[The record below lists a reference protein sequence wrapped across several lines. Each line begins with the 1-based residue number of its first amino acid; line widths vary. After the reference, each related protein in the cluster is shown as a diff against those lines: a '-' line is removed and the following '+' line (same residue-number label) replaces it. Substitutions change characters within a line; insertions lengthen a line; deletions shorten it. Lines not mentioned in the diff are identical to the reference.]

1 MVTPDDLPS
10 DFANVLAALRSEREA
25 RLQAEA
31 VTASAQAKLSDTET
45 LIAHLQL
52 KIEKLKREKYG
63 QHSERAARLIEQ
75 MELQL
80 EDLVAAASEDELATV
95 AAATKS
101 GNVRSFTRKRPVRKP

>member
-10 DFANVLAALRSEREA
+10 DLASALAALRAEREA

-31 VTASAQAKLSDTET
+31 VAASARAKLSDTEA

-52 KIEKLKREKYG
+52 MIEKLKREKYG
-63 QHSERAARLIEQ
+63 QHTERAARLIEQ